1 MNRCS
6 HFTVGERAKDWLLRW
21 IRKGSGMSCV
31 SCHSRAR
38 VEMKLGIPRR
48 SRRSCRPK
56 SRRFDSVPPPCRAN
70 ATEAEWLRKES
81 AAKKPRSGIEPM
93 QVSHHLA
100 AQPWELARLCYD
112 REVLT
117 PQSEDDGP
125 MTTRLDEFRI
135 QVQGEYEARRMEMA
149 TLISLLDEG
158 QPTVGVA
165 RCRTVTKINSSRTPG
180 YRA

>member
-1 MNRCS
+1 M
-6 HFTVGERAKDWLLRW
+6 
-21 IRKGSGMSCV
+21 
-31 SCHSRAR
+31 
-38 VEMKLGIPRR
+38 
-48 SRRSCRPK
+48 
-56 SRRFDSVPPPCRAN
+56 VPPPCRAN